1 MKSHRWHSSLGKLTH
16 TTLNADINVTPLVDV
31 CLVLLIIFMV
41 VTPMLQKGVPINLPI
56 TEDPEKTPDTEK
68 QLQISVKA
76 DGSVYLGSTV
86 VRKEQVQSELEQ
98 IHQRT
103 PDREIAVKGDKLVKY
118 GAVLD
123 VLKACREVGFNN
135 VGRSEEHTSELQS
148 QFHLVCRLL
157 LEKKKKKHQ
166 KDIQTDT
173 HSNNTDENYDFTYIE
188 ILHKSSFRHKSV
200 LYT

>member
-41 VTPMLQKGVPINLPI
+41 VTPMLQKGVPVNLPV
-56 TEDPEKTPDTEK
+56 TEEPERTPDTEK
-68 QLQISVKA
+68 QLQISVKS
-76 DGSVYLGSTV
+76 DGTVYLGSTV
-86 VRKEQVQSELEQ
+86 VRRDQVQSELEQ

-123 VLKACREVGFNN
+123 VLKALREVGFNN
-135 VGRSEEHTSELQS
+135 VGLIAQPKNAPQQGT
-148 QFHLVCRLL
+148 
-157 LEKKKKKHQ
+157 
-166 KDIQTDT
+166 
-173 HSNNTDENYDFTYIE
+173 
-188 ILHKSSFRHKSV
+188 
-200 LYT
+200 

>member
-1 MKSHRWHSSLGKLTH
+1 MIRHRWHSSVGKLQKTAM
-16 TTLNADINVTPLVDV
+16 NSEINVTPLVDV

-41 VTPMLQKGVPINLPI
+41 VTPMLQKGVPVNLPM
-56 TEDPEKTPDTEK
+56 TEDPEKTPDSEK
-68 QLQISVKA
+68 QLLISVKA

-86 VRKEQVQSELEQ
+86 VRKEQMQSELET

-135 VGRSEEHTSELQS
+135 VGLIAQPKKTPQS
-148 QFHLVCRLL
+148 GV
-157 LEKKKKKHQ
+157 
-166 KDIQTDT
+166 
-173 HSNNTDENYDFTYIE
+173 
-188 ILHKSSFRHKSV
+188 
-200 LYT
+200 